1 MDYTSLI
8 YKDTDG
14 NYTGII
20 PDVNYV
26 SSYGNTLKQCV
37 KMLTEAL
44 ELMIED
50 IKPTVL
56 HTKEY
61 YTKDILKRM
70 DIPLNATTQLISY
83 KPTALERVTIT
94 MRKNNK
100 RIIDDYAKAHHL
112 SRSAFLEQSALQV
125 AMANL
130 KIREF
135 QKI

>member
-8 YKDTDG
+8 YKDTNG
-14 NYTGII
+14 NYTGTI

-26 SSYGNTLKQCV
+26 SSYGNTFKQCV

-44 ELMIED
+44 ELMLED

-56 HTKEY
+56 HTPEY
-61 YTKDILKRM
+61 YTEDVLKEM
-70 DIPLNATTQLISY
+70 DIPIDATIQLISY
-83 KPTALERVTIT
+83 KPTKLERVTIT

-100 RIIDDYAKAHHL
+100 KIIDAYAKSHHL

-125 AMANL
+125 ATA
-130 KIREF
+130 K
-135 QKI
+135 